1 MGAALNSAKF
11 EHTIFFRIVNQC
23 MALKH
28 RNNRYKMVI
37 HSYCINACVVGG
49 SRTFNFIKKSMAH
62 FPHHVAR
69 FTPLVARFPHWPVL
83 PHHTLHSFT
92 ELHLS
97 GMLLTN
103 IYFHQNMAFKPL

>member
-28 RNNRYKMVI
+28 RNNCYKMVI

-49 SRTFNFIKKSMAH
+49 PRSFNLVKNSMAH
-62 FPHHVAR
+62 FPHHVAQ

-83 PHHTLHSFT
+83 PHHTL
-92 ELHLS
+92 
-97 GMLLTN
+97 
-103 IYFHQNMAFKPL
+103 AKR